1 MKLQDCTENWLLLR
15 FKLFAS
21 YKLLALAEVPR
32 VGVKI
37 GGREEFI
44 EFIKVW
50 LIKDWFWYWFKE
62 GAVKPTILL
71 LV

>member
-1 MKLQDCTENWLLLR
+1 MKLQDWTENWLLLR
-15 FKLFAS
+15 FKLFES
-21 YKLLALAEVPR
+21 YKLLALADDPS

-37 GGREEFI
+37 GGIEELF

-50 LIKDWFWYWFKE
+50 LIKDWFWYWFIA
-62 GAVKPTILL
+62 GAFIPIILL